1 MNVSKFLQII
11 ILQSKQLLIYQ
22 AIRYNSNKRKHL
34 IMTQKEEMML
44 EVVTICDKNNCDSS
58 AYADWSPC

>member
-1 MNVSKFLQII
+1 
-11 ILQSKQLLIYQ
+11 
-22 AIRYNSNKRKHL
+22 
-34 IMTQKEEMML
+34 MTQKEEMML